1 MITVE
6 QKHIIPIGCSCIN
19 QYQLDFYFGRKYPQ
33 PTRPLKRSSIFDWNV
48 TTPESTIQFFQFVQA
63 GNIKSIMCDR
73 NNYTIEKGRLK
84 NTAFECFYFW
94 HENGAEITSENE
106 EYFATF
112 SKKVDHVLSNML
124 SPKEGELVHLLW
136 SNVQPNLKNTVSTL
150 PLTWDAFRLSN
161 EKYQKIVSAA
171 QRIFGDK
178 VKCTCIARLED
189 IDETLTNLSNVV
201 LLDLGRSSDFK
212 GNQNLYDSIFD
223 KIILS

>member
-1 MITVE
+1 MITFE

-19 QYQLDFYFGRKYPQ
+19 QHQIDFYFGRRDP
-33 PTRPLKRSSIFDWNV
+33 RPPKHSSIFDWNV
-48 TTPESTIQFFQFVQA
+48 TTPESTIQFFEFVQA
-63 GNIKSIMCDR
+63 GSIRSIMSDR
-73 NNYTIEKGRLK
+73 KNYTIEKGRLK

-124 SPKEGELVHLLW
+124 SPKEGEVVHLLW
-136 SNVQPNLKNTVSTL
+136 SNIQPNLKTMISIL

-189 IDETLTNLSNVV
+189 IDETLTDLSNVV
-201 LLDLGRSSDFK
+201 VLDLERSGVFRNDP
-212 GNQNLYDSIFD
+212 NLYDAVFD
-223 KIILS
+223 KIILP